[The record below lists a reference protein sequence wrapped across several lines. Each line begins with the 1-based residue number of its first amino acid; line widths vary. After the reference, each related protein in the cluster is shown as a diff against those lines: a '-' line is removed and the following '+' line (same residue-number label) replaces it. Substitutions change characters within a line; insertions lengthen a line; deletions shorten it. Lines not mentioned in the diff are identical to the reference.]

1 MLFIHH
7 TVSLCDHCYQHVPA
21 VVYEDQGQILM
32 RKRCDHHGE
41 ITSVVET
48 DPEFYYA
55 LSSTS
60 TLATQDSVLVDVTD
74 RCQLKCPHCYHLP
87 DNAQEDRATQE
98 ILDQISKFPRTA
110 SIELA
115 GAEATLRS
123 NFADL
128 CSEVRDLNF
137 KFSVLT
143 NGVALSSRRLA
154 KRYFDA
160 GLQSMQLGL
169 NHHSYQGKKV
179 HSQQL
184 AGLANAVEIGYNINY
199 VGYTLES
206 LDDLPAVLIEIHK
219 ISTQYQIGEF
229 RIRCGSFIGRSSD
242 SQRSYLS
249 VLMKRA
255 TDILGNKLVIDRSQ
269 WFANPYKLAATWN
282 NTNLRFIQ
290 WPDVTNID
298 MEELVTGPWAQ
309 FYDGAATNFVHNV
322 ITRDAYTNN
331 RMPKLDLVPQRY
343 QYMTSDTAIKYW
355 KEDWTGPIPFS
366 KFEYQWVSD
375 VPASV
380 PQYRPIAFTSTSP
393 LAIDSVV

>member
-1 MLFIHH
+1 
-7 TVSLCDHCYQHVPA
+7 VPA

-41 ITSVVET
+41 IISVVET

-55 LSSTS
+55 LSSTG

-110 SIELA
+110 GIELA

-128 CSEVRDLNF
+128 CSKVRDLNF

-219 ISTQYQIGEF
+219 ISTQYQISEF

-343 QYMTSDTAIKYW
+343 QYMTSDTDMPYW
-355 KEDWTGPIPFS
+355 KQNWTGPIPFS

>member
-1 MLFIHH
+1 
-7 TVSLCDHCYQHVPA
+7 
-21 VVYEDQGQILM
+21 
-32 RKRCDHHGE
+32 
-41 ITSVVET
+41 
-48 DPEFYYA
+48 
-55 LSSTS
+55 
-60 TLATQDSVLVDVTD
+60 
-74 RCQLKCPHCYHLP
+74 LP

-110 SIELA
+110 GIELA

-128 CSEVRDLNF
+128 CSKVRDLNF

-219 ISTQYQIGEF
+219 ISTQYQISEF

-343 QYMTSDTAIKYW
+343 QYMTSDTDMPYW
-355 KEDWTGPIPFS
+355 KQNWTGPIPFS

>member
-1 MLFIHH
+1 
-7 TVSLCDHCYQHVPA
+7 VPA

>member
-1 MLFIHH
+1 MRFIHH
-7 TVSLCDHCYQHVPA
+7 TVSLCDHCYRHVPA
-21 VVYEDQGQILM
+21 IVYEDQDQIFM

-48 DPEFYYA
+48 DPEFYYS
-55 LSSTS
+55 LSSTG

-87 DNAQEDRATQE
+87 DNAKEDKSTQE

-128 CSEVRDLNF
+128 CSAVRDLNF
-137 KFSVLT
+137 KNFSVLT
-143 NGVALSSRRLA
+143 NGVALSNRRLA

-169 NHHSYQGKKV
+169 NHRSYQGKKV
-179 HSQQL
+179 HRQQL
-184 AGLANAVEIGYNINY
+184 AGLANAVEIGYTINY

-206 LDDLPAVLIEIHK
+206 LDDLPEVLLEIYK
-219 ISTQYQIGEF
+219 ISTQYQINEF

-249 VLMKRA
+249 VLMKRV
-255 TDILGNKLVIDRSQ
+255 TDILGSKLVIDRSQ

-298 MEELVTGPWAQ
+298 MEELATGPWAQ

-322 ITRDAYTNN
+322 ITRDAYINN
-331 RMPKLDLVPQRY
+331 RMPKLDLVPRRY
-343 QYMTSDTAIKYW
+343 QYMTPDTPMTYW
-355 KEDWTGPIPFS
+355 KQNWLEPVPFS
-366 KFEYQWVSD
+366 KFEYEWVSD
-375 VPASV
+375 IPESLS
-380 PQYRPIAFTSTSP
+380 QYQPIAF
-393 LAIDSVV
+393 V

>member
-1 MLFIHH
+1 MRFIHH
-7 TVSLCDHCYQHVPA
+7 TVSLCDHCYRHVPA
-21 VVYEDQGQILM
+21 IVYEDQDQILM

-48 DPEFYYA
+48 DPEFYYS
-55 LSSTS
+55 LSSTG

-87 DNAQEDRATQE
+87 DNAKEDKSTQE

-128 CSEVRDLNF
+128 CSAVRDLDF
-137 KFSVLT
+137 KNFSVLT
-143 NGVALSSRRLA
+143 NGVALSNRRLA

-179 HSQQL
+179 HRQQL
-184 AGLANAVEIGYNINY
+184 AGLANAVEIGYTINY

-206 LDDLPAVLIEIHK
+206 LDDLPAVLMEIYK
-219 ISTQYQIGEF
+219 LSTQYQISEF

-249 VLMKRA
+249 VLMKRIK
-255 TDILGNKLVIDRSQ
+255 DILGSKLVIDRSQ

-282 NTNLRFIQ
+282 NTNIRFIQ

-298 MEELVTGPWAQ
+298 MEELATGPWAQ

-322 ITRDAYTNN
+322 ITRDAYINN
-331 RMPKLDLVPQRY
+331 RMPKLDLVPQQY
-343 QYMTSDTAIKYW
+343 QYTTPDTPMTYW
-355 KEDWTGPIPFS
+355 KQNWNGPVAFS
-366 KFEYQWVSD
+366 KFEYEWVSD
-375 VPASV
+375 VPESV
-380 PQYRPIAFTSTSP
+380 PQYQPMAF
-393 LAIDSVV
+393 V

>member
-7 TVSLCDHCYQHVPA
+7 TVSLCDHCYRHVPA

-32 RKRCDHHGE
+32 RKRCNHHGE

-48 DPEFYYA
+48 DPEFYYS

-60 TLATQDSVLVDVTD
+60 TLSTQDSVLVDVTD

-87 DNAQEDRATQE
+87 DNAKEDKSTQE

-110 SIELA
+110 GIELA

-128 CSEVRDLNF
+128 CSKVRDLDF
-137 KFSVLT
+137 KNFSVLT
-143 NGVALSSRRLA
+143 NGVALSSRRLTQQ
-154 KRYFDA
+154 YFDA

-179 HSQQL
+179 HRQQL
-184 AGLANAVEIGYNINY
+184 AGLANAVEIGYTINY

-206 LDDLPAVLIEIHK
+206 LDDLPAVLMEIYK
-219 ISTQYQIGEF
+219 LSTQHQISEF

-242 SQRSYLS
+242 PQRSYLS
-249 VLMKRA
+249 VLMKQV
-255 TDILGNKLVIDRSQ
+255 TDILGSKLVIDRSQ

-298 MEELVTGPWAQ
+298 MEELATGPWAQ

-322 ITRDAYTNN
+322 ITRDAYINN

-343 QYMTSDTAIKYW
+343 QYTTPDTPMTYW
-355 KEDWTGPIPFS
+355 KQNWLGPVPFQ
-366 KFEYQWVSD
+366 KFEYEWVSD
-375 VPASV
+375 VPESV
-380 PQYRPIAFTSTSP
+380 PQYQPVTF
-393 LAIDSVV
+393 V

>member
-1 MLFIHH
+1 MLFIHN
-7 TVSLCDHCYQHVPA
+7 TVSLCDHCYRHVPA

-41 ITSVVET
+41 MTSVVET
-48 DPEFYYA
+48 DPEFYYS
-55 LSSTS
+55 LSSIS
-60 TLATQDSVLVDVTD
+60 TLSTQDSVLVDVTD

-87 DNAQEDRATQE
+87 DNAKEDKSTQE

-110 SIELA
+110 CIELA

-128 CSEVRDLNF
+128 CSAVRDMNF
-137 KFSVLT
+137 KNFSVLT

-154 KRYFDA
+154 QRYFDA

-179 HSQQL
+179 HRQQL
-184 AGLANAVEIGYNINY
+184 EGLANAVDIGYKINY

-206 LDDLPAVLIEIHK
+206 LDDLPAVLMEIYK
-219 ISTQYQIGEF
+219 LSTQHQISEF

-255 TDILGNKLVIDRSQ
+255 TDILGSKLVIDRSQ

-298 MEELVTGPWAQ
+298 MEELATGPWAQ
-309 FYDGAATNFVHNV
+309 FYDGHATNFVHNV

-343 QYMTSDTAIKYW
+343 QYITPDMPMTYW
-355 KEDWTGPIPFS
+355 KENWLGPVPFS
-366 KFEYQWVSD
+366 KFDYEWVSD
-375 VPASV
+375 VPGSV
-380 PQYRPIAFTSTSP
+380 PQYQPMTF
-393 LAIDSVV
+393 V

>member
-1 MLFIHH
+1 
-7 TVSLCDHCYQHVPA
+7 VPA
-21 VVYEDQGQILM
+21 IVYEDQGQILM
-32 RKRCDHHGE
+32 RKHCDHHGE
-41 ITSVVET
+41 MTSVVET
-48 DPEFYYA
+48 NPEFYYS
-55 LSSTS
+55 LSSTG

-87 DNAQEDRATQE
+87 DNAKEDKSTQE
-98 ILDQISKFPRTA
+98 ILDQLSKFPRTA

-137 KFSVLT
+137 KNFSVLT
-143 NGVALSSRRLA
+143 NGVALSSRRLTQ
-154 KRYFDA
+154 RYFDA
-160 GLQSMQLGL
+160 GLRSMQLGL

-179 HSQQL
+179 HNQQL
-184 AGLANAVEIGYNINY
+184 AGLANAVEIGYIINY

-219 ISTQYQIGEF
+219 ISTQYQINEF

-255 TDILGNKLVIDRSQ
+255 TDILGSKLVIDRSQ

-343 QYMTSDTAIKYW
+343 RYATPDAPMTYW
-355 KEDWTGPIPFS
+355 KENWLGPVPFS
-366 KFEYQWVSD
+366 KFEYEWVSD
-375 VPASV
+375 VPESV
-380 PQYRPIAFTSTSP
+380 AQRQTIAF
-393 LAIDSVV
+393 V

>member
-7 TVSLCDHCYQHVPA
+7 TVSLCDHCYRHVPA
-21 VVYEDQGQILM
+21 IVYEDQDQILM
-32 RKRCDHHGE
+32 RKHCEHHGE

-48 DPEFYYA
+48 DPEFYYS
-55 LSSTS
+55 LSSTG

-87 DNAQEDRATQE
+87 DNAKQDKSTQE
-98 ILDQISKFPRTA
+98 ILDQLAKFPLTA

-128 CSEVRDLNF
+128 CSAVQDLNF
-137 KFSVLT
+137 KNFSVLT
-143 NGVALSSRRLA
+143 NGVALSSRRLT
-154 KRYFDA
+154 KKYFDA
-160 GLQSMQLGL
+160 GLQSLQLGL

-179 HSQQL
+179 HNQQL

-206 LDDLPAVLIEIHK
+206 LDDLPEVLIEIYK
-219 ISTQYQIGEF
+219 ISTQYQINEF

-242 SQRSYLS
+242 AQRSYLS

-255 TDILGNKLVIDRSQ
+255 TDILGGKLTIDRGQ
-269 WFANPYKLAATWN
+269 WFANPYKLAAKWN

-298 MEELVTGPWAQ
+298 MEELTTGPWAQ

-322 ITRDAYTNN
+322 ITRDAYINN
-331 RMPKLDLVPQRY
+331 QLPKLDLVPQRY
-343 QYMTSDTAIKYW
+343 QYMTPDTQIKYW
-355 KEDWTGPIPFS
+355 KEDWTGSVPFS
-366 KFEYQWVSD
+366 KFEYEWVSD
-375 VPASV
+375 VPKAL
-380 PQYRPIAFTSTSP
+380 PQYQPIAF
-393 LAIDSVV
+393 V

>member
-7 TVSLCDHCYQHVPA
+7 TVSLCDHCYRHVPA
-21 VVYEDQGQILM
+21 IVYEDQGQILM
-32 RKRCDHHGE
+32 RKHCDHHGE
-41 ITSVVET
+41 MTSVVET
-48 DPEFYYA
+48 DPEFYYS
-55 LSSTS
+55 LSSTG

-87 DNAQEDRATQE
+87 DNAKEDKSTQE
-98 ILDQISKFPRTA
+98 ILDQISKFPRTT

-128 CSEVRDLNF
+128 CSKVRDLDF
-137 KFSVLT
+137 KNFSVLT
-143 NGVALSSRRLA
+143 NGVALSSRRLTQ
-154 KRYFDA
+154 RYFDA
-160 GLQSMQLGL
+160 GLRSMQLGL

-179 HSQQL
+179 HRQQL
-184 AGLANAVEIGYNINY
+184 AGLANAMEIGYTINY

-206 LDDLPAVLIEIHK
+206 LDDLPAVLMEIYK
-219 ISTQYQIGEF
+219 LSTQYQISEF

-242 SQRSYLS
+242 PQRSYLS
-249 VLMKRA
+249 VLMKRV
-255 TDILGNKLVIDRSQ
+255 TDILGSKLVIDRSQ

-298 MEELVTGPWAQ
+298 MEELATGPWAQ

-343 QYMTSDTAIKYW
+343 QYMTPDAPMTYW
-355 KEDWTGPIPFS
+355 KQNWLGPVSFS
-366 KFEYQWVSD
+366 KFEYEWVSE
-375 VPASV
+375 VPESV
-380 PQYRPIAFTSTSP
+380 SQRQTIAF
-393 LAIDSVV
+393 V

>member
-7 TVSLCDHCYQHVPA
+7 TVSLCDHCYRHVPA

-48 DPEFYYA
+48 DPEFYYS

-60 TLATQDSVLVDVTD
+60 TLSTQDSVLVDVTD

-87 DNAQEDRATQE
+87 DNAKEDKSTQE

-110 SIELA
+110 GIELA

-128 CSEVRDLNF
+128 CSKVRDLDF
-137 KFSVLT
+137 KNFSVLT

-154 KRYFDA
+154 QQYFDA

-179 HSQQL
+179 HRQQL
-184 AGLANAVEIGYNINY
+184 EGLANAVDIGYKINY

-206 LDDLPAVLIEIHK
+206 LDDLPAVLMEIYK
-219 ISTQYQIGEF
+219 LSTQHQISEF

-242 SQRSYLS
+242 PQRSYLS
-249 VLMKRA
+249 VLMKQV
-255 TDILGNKLVIDRSQ
+255 TDILGSKLVIDRSQ

-298 MEELVTGPWAQ
+298 MEELATGPWAQ

-322 ITRDAYTNN
+322 ITRDAYINN

-343 QYMTSDTAIKYW
+343 QYTTPDTPMTYW
-355 KEDWTGPIPFS
+355 KQNWLGPVPFQ
-366 KFEYQWVSD
+366 KFEYEWVSD
-375 VPASV
+375 VPESV
-380 PQYRPIAFTSTSP
+380 PQYQPVTF
-393 LAIDSVV
+393 V